1 MKKILV
7 FTALLFMCYSCKE
20 GAESLSELSVS
31 IFNAIKANDFN
42 ALLKTA
48 PSQKAMSKYL
58 ELYEFNKFSD
68 ASTRKE
74 EASNRTTTANATL
87 KKEFTT
93 LMAALKES
101 VPDWSK
107 AKLSDYKYEVND
119 TKEGFHQAIMKL
131 IITSKDKVT
140 KVQCNALQVADRWFL
155 VPGMS
160 VGK

>member
-1 MKKILV
+1 M
-7 FTALLFMCYSCKE
+7 
-20 GAESLSELSVS
+20 
-31 IFNAIKANDFN
+31 
-42 ALLKTA
+42 
-48 PSQKAMSKYL
+48 
-58 ELYEFNKFSD
+58 
-68 ASTRKE
+68 AS
-74 EASNRTTTANATL
+74 
-87 KKEFTT
+87 
-93 LMAALKES
+93 LKES

-131 IITSKDKVT
+131 IITSNDKVT